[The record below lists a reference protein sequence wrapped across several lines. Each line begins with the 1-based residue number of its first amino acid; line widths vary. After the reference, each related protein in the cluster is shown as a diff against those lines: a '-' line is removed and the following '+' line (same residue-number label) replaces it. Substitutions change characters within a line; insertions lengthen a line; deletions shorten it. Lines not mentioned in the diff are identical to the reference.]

1 MKIFLSLL
9 SIALAHAENVKTIHL
24 CEQTVA
30 QASIS
35 TRGTVLEFPAEPEKV
50 IMGTKGAF
58 SIEYVR
64 RDLAISPLMS
74 SARSNLFVYLAGRR
88 FVLELNTSPMPGNTV
103 YFIKDCLEDRRGTED
118 KHHGR
123 K

>member
-1 MKIFLSLL
+1 MNLLFLLL
-9 SIALAHAENVKTIHL
+9 GLGLAKAENVRTIRL
-24 CEQTVA
+24 CEKGVA
-30 QASIS
+30 EATIS

-50 IMGTKGAF
+50 ILGTKGAF

-64 RDLAISPLMS
+64 SDLAISPLTG

-88 FVLELNTSPMPGNTV
+88 FVLELGTSALNGHTI
-103 YFIKDCLEDRRGTED
+103 YFIKDCPDDLD
-118 KHHGR
+118 KHHA